1 MSIIYPGN
9 YVAQLNAYRGQG
21 VEAIPGFN
29 FYSAIGVGMVETAGT
44 TVDLKILSPDLRQD
58 DKPRLDKPFEVPAN
72 AKVYSTA
79 INSVNVKGTGAGT
92 LTVGGGGLAAVLTAV
107 AGEFT
112 DVSAAVSTDD
122 LSLGTVATGGTA
134 TAVTVT
140 SSASIEPK
148 DTGDQA
154 YVIVEVCY
162 WLPAAAPTSDDVH
175 VPFKVEAG
183 QGT

>member
-21 VEAIPGFN
+21 VEAIPGVN
-29 FYSAIGVGMVETAGT
+29 FYSVIGVGLVESAGT

-79 INSVNVKGTGAGT
+79 INSVNVKGTGTGT
-92 LTVGGGGLAAVLTAV
+92 LTVGGSGLAAVLTAV

-112 DVSAAVSTDD
+112 DATAAVKTED
-122 LSLGTVATGGTA
+122 LALGTPGTGGG
-134 TAVTVT
+134 AVTVA
-140 SSASIEPK
+140 SSASIEPDK
-148 DTGDQA
+148 TGDQA

-162 WLPAAAPTSDDVH
+162 WISAAAPTSDDVH